1 MKKQDC
7 PTHELPS
14 FARYLN
20 KVFDFRAAVAAMADA
35 RVSPEIP
42 PSAVFLA
49 AFHGFVFRLRSFQ
62 QLEAEISHPAF
73 QNWIGAPRAFRDDVL
88 RYSLCGFSLPPLE
101 TMLVNV
107 NRTLK
112 RNKAF
117 DEGRVQGCIVAALD
131 GIEVLSSYSR
141 CCDAC
146 SERRVTVRKGGVKV
160 EQVQYYHRA
169 VACQI
174 ISSPVKAVL
183 GVEWLQPG
191 ESEDTAALRLL
202 HKLPQLYG
210 SRFFDILLLDA
221 LYAQDSVL
229 QCAAEHGWEL
239 VISLKRNRPE
249 LYASAVRLFARRPP
263 DLEFTETI
271 GGKTYQ
277 SKIWDTPGLP
287 FSAADSRLM
296 RVVRSE
302 EKLTQ
307 NHYRRRKI
315 QAETTEHEWMWI
327 TTLKPQA
334 FPPKV
339 VRGLGHG
346 RWKQENNGWNDLTQ
360 HWSLKHGF
368 LHACRHRPRAAIEDQ
383 QSPPASEAPPE
394 TPDAAHSSVPEQ
406 HDHLVPNRGLPVV
419 VLILMLA
426 FTLCAAFTQCHS
438 KLVRR
443 YHLPGIEVARQL
455 RVSVLKLPPRIRA
468 PDSPA
473 PKAHTI

>member
-1 MKKQDC
+1 MKKQEQ

-20 KVFDFRAAVAAMADA
+20 KVFDFRAAVATMADA
-35 RVSPEIP
+35 RLAPEIP

-101 TMLVNV
+101 TMLVTV

-112 RNKAF
+112 RNKVF
-117 DEGRVQGCIVAALD
+117 DEDRVQGCIVAALD
-131 GIEVLSSYSR
+131 GGEVLSSYSR

-146 SERRVTVRKGGVKV
+146 MERRVSVRKGGIKV

-183 GVEWLQPG
+183 AIEWLQPG
-191 ESEDTAALRLL
+191 ESEDSAALRLL
-202 HKLPQLYG
+202 HKLPEVYG

-221 LYAQDSVL
+221 LYAQNPVL

-249 LYASAVRLFARRPP
+249 LYASAVRLFARRTP
-263 DLEFTETI
+263 DLEFTETV

-287 FSAADSRLM
+287 FSAADSQQV

-302 EKLTQ
+302 EKVTQ
-307 NHYRRRKI
+307 NHYRRGKI

-327 TTLKPQA
+327 TTLQPQA

-339 VRGLGHG
+339 VRRLGHD
-346 RWKQENNGWNDLTQ
+346 RWKLENNGWNDLTQ
-360 HWSLKHGF
+360 NWSLKHGF
-368 LHACRHRPRAAIEDQ
+368 LHACRHRPHAVIEEQSLPVLEAPAVPPDDAPS
-383 QSPPASEAPPE
+383 SPP
-394 TPDAAHSSVPEQ
+394 Q
-406 HDHLVPNRGLPVV
+406 QQDHLVPNRGLPVV

-443 YHLPGIEVARQL
+443 YHLPAIEVARQL

-473 PKAHTI
+473 PKAPTI

>member
-1 MKKQDC
+1 MRKQDR

-20 KVFDFRAAVAAMADA
+20 KVFDFRAAVATMTDA
-35 RVSPEIP
+35 RVVPEIP

-73 QNWIGAPRAFRDDVL
+73 QNWIGAPRAFHDDVL

-101 TMLVNV
+101 TMLINV

-112 RNKAF
+112 RNKVF
-117 DEGRVQGCIVAALD
+117 DEGRVQGCMVAALD

-146 SERRVTVRKGGVKV
+146 LERRVSVRKGGVKV

-183 GVEWLQPG
+183 AIEWLQPG

-202 HKLPQLYG
+202 HKLPQAYG

-221 LYAQDSVL
+221 LYAQDPVL

-249 LYASAVRLFARRPP
+249 LYASAVRLFARRTP

-287 FSAADSRLM
+287 FSAADSHLV

-307 NHYRRRKI
+307 NHYRRGKI

-327 TTLKPQA
+327 TTLQPQA

-339 VRGLGHG
+339 VRRLGHD

-368 LHACRHRPRAAIEDQ
+368 LHACRHRPHAVIEGQ
-383 QSPPASEAPPE
+383 PSSPASQASPE
-394 TPDAAHSSVPEQ
+394 TLDAAPSSTPEQ
-406 HDHLVPNRGLPVV
+406 QDHLVPNRGLPVV